1 MTREAT
7 SPELVLL
14 RTAGQFSRLW
24 LGIYKPN
31 VIYTARL
38 DDVPASTDRVQE
50 ITFVSG
56 SGTLSDVMKEMLL
69 WVGSTAGA
77 RDLGVCRLR
86 KAPIAGTFYLGGTSE
101 IDWQADCYLTV
112 VDMTQLAERVPLMVG
127 GVLKMDY
134 EEEYADQHVDFDP
147 VPNLGAHAVAWLTG
161 ASVDVEFDASASW
174 VFDGSIT
181 DYAWQAP
188 GSSASADMDTANPTI
203 TYDAAGNYLVT
214 CTVTADNGKSYTGMR
229 YVMVFDAEHLPYRAE
244 LIDAPSAD
252 YDSGGYSFGVRM
264 YADANTTDIP
274 EGTLAILFSEDWYGS
289 TKQAIGPLVSRE
301 SIKCLG
307 YIDSESIE
315 WNPEGNQAEF
325 TVRGAQE
332 WLSHIEINPFT
343 LNMAQSTPDAWETM
357 PALTVDRA
365 VWHLVHWRSN
375 VTALMDVYLT
385 DDARYAPKLETSDGS
400 VWDQLA
406 DLAWKKIFARGGVD
420 RFGRL
425 HVFIDPQCVPE
436 ADRTIPTVMT
446 LSKRDWQD
454 KISITRS
461 TRKKMS
467 MLSTSGWITDLS
479 GNTNVVYGLSMGHI
493 RTRHGRSE
501 IKDQLLAESQSQ
513 LNELTGLY
521 LAWQNVEY
529 QFELVMPQNNG
540 LLDLFPPF
548 YLDVDIAS
556 GDTLRGISYAGNI
569 LPRSLTLAFDPESMA
584 FSAELQAENEVFAE
598 LAVDGDVPPSTGVD
612 GWDESSF
619 PDFEMPDLTDLGEIA
634 VLPPSVENPNHPK
647 VVVIASSLGIF
658 YSKDFDAESP
668 TWQAMNNGIAT
679 GDLSK
684 IRKLV
689 VTPSGVM
696 YILVGAETYDTGF
709 IYRVSGIGGTW
720 SKVVD
725 GTDLHSGHGIIIA
738 MGYNPNKPEEI
749 AFVSADSSIVDGNG
763 YMHVGTGLSYNT
775 HGFYYYVN
783 PGVVGDIVYQNGNWF
798 FAYSINGPFATPW
811 ITKFNG
817 SGSEI
822 TYANLNTAV
831 GQDFSPRYMQALPNK
846 LFQWDGSAAGG
857 FNTITSSLTITRLTT
872 ITPKANHY
880 AVSFSPSGQ
889 YAMGSN
895 NTAVPYLSTDG
906 GATWSSVSGVISVGS
921 DIWENCRD
929 DNRWIFG
936 GGTTLRLTVDRG
948 ASYVEKAGNLGYIA
962 PLIDIQGIR
971 FIS

>member
-101 IDWQADCYLTV
+101 VDWQADCYLTV

-127 GVLKMDY
+127 GTLKMDY
-134 EEEYADQHVDFDP
+134 ETAYADQHVDFDP

-181 DYAWQAP
+181 DYAWSAP

-203 TYDAAGNYLVT
+203 TYDTAGNYLVT

-229 YVMVFDAEHLPYRAE
+229 YVMVFDAEHLPYRVE

-252 YDSGGYSFGVRM
+252 YESGGYSFGVRM

-274 EGTLAILFSEDWYGS
+274 EGALAILFSEDWYGS
-289 TKQAIGPLVSRE
+289 TKQAIGALVSRE
-301 SIKCLG
+301 SVKCVG

-325 TVRGAQE
+325 VVRGAQE

-343 LNMAQSTPDAWETM
+343 LSMAQSTPDAWETM

-365 VWHLVHWRSN
+365 VWHLLHWRSN
-375 VTALMDVYLT
+375 VTALMDIYLT

-529 QFELVMPQNNG
+529 QFELIMPQNNG

-584 FSAELQAENEVFAE
+584 FSAEIQAENEVFAE
-598 LAVDGDVPPSTGVD
+598 LAVDGDVPPSTGVED
-612 GWDESSF
+612 WDDSSF
-619 PDFEMPDLTDLGEIA
+619 PDFEMPDLANITDFLP
-634 VLPPSVENPNHPK
+634 LPPSVENPNHPK
-647 VVVIASSLGIF
+647 VVVINTSQGVF
-658 YSKDFDAESP
+658 YTTNFDQDAP
-668 TWQAMNNGIAT
+668 LWQAMNNGLDA
-679 GDLSK
+679 DLFSASEK
-684 IRKLV
+684 VLQ
-689 VTPSGVM
+689 VTPNGAIWLLLRGVF
-696 YILVGAETYDTGF
+696 DTL
-709 IYRVSGIGGTW
+709 YRASSVGGTW
-720 SKVVD
+720 VK
-725 GTDLHSGHGIIIA
+725 IA
-738 MGYNPNKPEEI
+738 THDVLE
-749 AFVSADSSIVDGNG
+749 
-763 YMHVGTGLSYNT
+763 GLSI
-775 HGFYYYVN
+775 HGLGIN
-783 PGVVGDIVYQNGNWF
+783 PTVAEQIAIVSGGGDGLMGPSYLYTGNAGGLTKGSSSLSIRPYIYSHIVYQKNNWYLF
-798 FAYSINGPFATPW
+798 FSGGGGFGTPGAA
-811 ITKFNG
+811 KLSM
-817 SGSEI
+817 SGSLI
-822 TYANLNTAV
+822 APADIMSAV
-831 GQDFSPRYMQALPNK
+831 GQDAAARFGIPLPAS
-846 LFQWDGSAAGG
+846 LFEWDAAAPGG
-857 FNTITSSLTITRLTT
+857 FNTIVPSTLVPTRSTALS
-872 ITPKANHY
+872 PAENVQGV
-880 AVSFSPSGQ
+880 AFSPSGN
-889 YAMGSN
+889 YAMGASRSPY
-895 NTAVPYLSTDG
+895 TPYLSTDG
-906 GATWSSVSGVISVGS
+906 GASWSSVAGVLSTGA
-921 DIWENCRD
+921 DIWENCKD

-936 GGTTLRLTVDRG
+936 GGTTLRLTIDRG
-948 ASYVEKAGNLGYIA
+948 ASYVEKSGNLGYIA
-962 PLIDIQGIR
+962 PLVDIQGIR